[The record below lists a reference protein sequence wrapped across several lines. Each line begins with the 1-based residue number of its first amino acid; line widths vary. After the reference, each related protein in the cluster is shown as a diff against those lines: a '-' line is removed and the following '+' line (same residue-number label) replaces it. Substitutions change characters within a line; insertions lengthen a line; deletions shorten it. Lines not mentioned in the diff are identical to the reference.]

1 MLWVGLTVW
10 YFFGILVRPGTDL
23 RKDFSDMAYT
33 ILYFFFYIAYF
44 LIINLLFYVTYFCAM
59 CYFYIMC

>member
-10 YFFGILVRPGTDL
+10 YFVGILVRPGTDL

-33 ILYFFFYIAYF
+33 ILYFFFI
-44 LIINLLFYVTYFCAM
+44 LFPYY
-59 CYFYIMC
+59 

>member
-33 ILYFFFYIAYF
+33 ILYFFLYC
-44 LIINLLFYVTYFCAM
+44 LFPYY
-59 CYFYIMC
+59 